1 MIPNLR
7 ELHEKLLQAAPLHE
21 DLHTYAALLAPCLP
35 GEPAKDSGSELVCEE
50 NAPVPWVPRDV
61 TLLKL
66 SLIQILIIKTDNL
79 CTKRHIRCQ
88 YARLLDLLQQAGI
101 EAIIVKLSNTS
112 DKVLSHIS
120 SKCLS
125 FLVLYQLKYQN
136 EVNAHWLQ
144 FCLYTLCQ
152 DPGSQTFI
160 PCLTSLVYVCK
171 GFLTD
176 EKLQKADRLLM
187 ILVPLENVFER
198 HFSTVITF
206 LSNPLCQPLALVEEP
221 SGHLSRLL
229 DFIETLV
236 ALRTQLKLNV
246 SLCKQVLSAFLPQT
260 LNIISSPVP
269 YFMKKQVILVLKRC
283 LLCKAGEDFL
293 PSHRILSNQQ
303 DAMLDED
310 MAALAGTLLGAVQ
323 EGWLLQVPVS
333 DRSSSFGGVNDGS
346 ERGPDLVILGATCLS
361 VLRALEIQVHNGESG
376 QTEVLALDLLMAHL
390 LKFLKHHIEW
400 KEPLHPCEWVS
411 LTFIEQD
418 DDMLEV
424 AKCLLKMYQHN
435 SSLCSQSTSCGSE
448 NSIWSGS
455 SHQSGSDPHCIF
467 LFLLGNISFD
477 SSVLLDFLISS
488 ETCFLEYLVRYLK
501 LLNSD
506 WPRFCLTCCLF
517 DKSRNFPPS
526 SVSFHPQQEQSVKA
540 TPIQSDCIRFPNLS
554 LTPMDIGRPA
564 SSPVGHTKHS
574 TPPSSSGCVNSS
586 LGALQRL
593 VDYDSSDSESES
605 ADSKQGPV
613 IAHSAG
619 ADSTDIDKHMK
630 NLELKAH
637 SSISNPSQPS
647 AQAGGNTCHGQ
658 GTQQRAVQCLEDL
671 QEAIHRMHGKKLFP
685 YNPSALLRL
694 LSHVSSLSAEYGA
707 MHILPE

>member
-1 MIPNLR
+1 MEGMIPNLR

-21 DLHTYAALLAPCLP
+21 DLRTCAALLAPCLP
-35 GEPAKDSGSELVCEE
+35 GEPAKGSGSELAVCGE
-50 NAPVPWVPRDV
+50 NVPAPWAPRDV

-66 SLIQILIIKTDNL
+66 SLIQILILKTDNL

-88 YARLLDLLQQAGI
+88 YSHLLDLLQQAGI
-101 EAIIVKLSNTS
+101 EATIIRLSNTS

-125 FLVLYQLKYQN
+125 YLVLYQLKYQN

-144 FCLYTLCQ
+144 FCLYSLCQ
-152 DPGSQTFI
+152 DPGSQTLI
-160 PCLTSLVYVCK
+160 PCLTSLVCVCK

-206 LSNPLCQPLALVEEP
+206 LSNPPCQPLALVGEP
-221 SGHLSRLL
+221 SGHLSCLL

-246 SLCKQVLSAFLPQT
+246 SLCKQVVSAILPQT

-269 YFMKKQVILVLKRC
+269 YFVKKQVILVLKRC

-293 PSHRILSNQQ
+293 PSTRILSHQQ
-303 DAMLDED
+303 DAMLDKD

-333 DRSSSFGGVNDGS
+333 DRSSSFGGVNEGS
-346 ERGPDLVILGATCLS
+346 AHGPDLVILGATCLS
-361 VLRALEIQVHNGESG
+361 VLKALEIQVHNGESG
-376 QTEVLALDLLMAHL
+376 QTEVLALGLLMAHL

-400 KEPLHPCEWVS
+400 KEPVHPCEWVS

-435 SSLCSQSTSCGSE
+435 PSLCSQSTSCDSE

-455 SHQSGSDPHCIF
+455 SHQSGSDPHCVF
-467 LFLLGNISFD
+467 LFMLGNVSFD

-506 WPRFCLTCCLF
+506 WPRFCLTCSLF
-517 DKSRNFPPS
+517 DKSRNFQ
-526 SVSFHPQQEQSVKA
+526 PQQEQSVKA

-554 LTPMDIGRPA
+554 PTPMDIGRPA
-564 SSPVGHTKHS
+564 SSFVGHTKHLA
-574 TPPSSSGCVNSS
+574 PSP

-593 VDYDSSDSESES
+593 VDYDSSDSESESES

-630 NLELKAH
+630 KLELTAH
-637 SSISNPSQPS
+637 GSISSPSQPS

-671 QEAIHRMHGKKLFP
+671 QEAINRLHRKKLFP
-685 YNPSALLRL
+685 YNPSALGTCSDGTYDVKYRGCHCLT
-694 LSHVSSLSAEYGA
+694 S
-707 MHILPE
+707 